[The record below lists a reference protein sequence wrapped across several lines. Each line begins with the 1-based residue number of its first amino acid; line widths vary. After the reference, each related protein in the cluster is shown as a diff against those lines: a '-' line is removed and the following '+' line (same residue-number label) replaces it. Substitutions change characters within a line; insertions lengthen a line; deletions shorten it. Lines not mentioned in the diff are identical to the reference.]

1 MRVTRPVQNR
11 GIAEPEQVAEE
22 HVEAGRAAA
31 GRHAWREAFEL
42 LSAADSQDGGL
53 SSEDLESLAA
63 AAWWTGRLDDCISAR
78 ERAFASYTAAHD
90 RRRAALVA
98 MALAKDYYAKGA
110 SAVGSGWVQ
119 RAESLLAE
127 EPECVE
133 HGHLARLRGVIAYE
147 GLGDFDAALAH
158 AERAYELAKRFGDGD
173 LLAIAL
179 HDRGRALVA
188 KGDVTGG
195 MALIDEA
202 TFAAVSGELTP
213 YTTGIVYCNTITA
226 CKDLEDYGRAGE
238 WSDAAKRWCERQ
250 AIAGFP
256 GMCRVYRASIMRFR
270 GAWPEAEQEA
280 RRACDE
286 LRTFNMSYTAE
297 AFYELGEVRL
307 RLGDLSA
314 AEEAFKEAHE
324 LGREPQPGLALL
336 RLAQGK
342 TSGACSCIAQ
352 ALEDEARPLHRARLL
367 PAQVEIAI
375 AADDLENAR
384 AATDELGE
392 IGQAYGTDALA
403 GAAASARSAL
413 ALTEQDS
420 REAIKS
426 ARTALRLWQR
436 IDAPYEAARARML
449 LAAAYRDDGNE
460 DDAILELQAAV
471 AAFDRLGAVLDA
483 RRARERLE
491 ALGVESDGRRADIR
505 ATRTFMFTDI
515 VGSTNLV
522 EAIGDEAWA
531 DLVRWHDQ
539 TLRSLF
545 AAHEGE
551 EIDHAGDGFFVAF
564 PDPASAVECAVA
576 IQRTLGEH
584 RRAHGFS
591 PQVRI
596 GLHAT
601 EASRRGLGYKGKG
614 VHEAARIAALAQG
627 GEIVA
632 SRKTVDSGQARFALS
647 DARSVALKGIEA
659 PVEVVSIDW
668 R

>member
-1 MRVTRPVQNR
+1 MAQAVDDTLR
-11 GIAEPEQVAEE
+11 
-22 HVEAGRAAA
+22 AGREAAS
-31 GRHAWREAFEL
+31 RYAWREAFDL
-42 LSAADSQDGGL
+42 LRTADAQHGALGPD
-53 SSEDLESLAA
+53 DLETLAA
-63 AAWWTGRLDDCISAR
+63 SAWWTGRLDECIAAR
-78 ERAFASYTAAHD
+78 ERAFASYAAGND
-90 RRRAALVA
+90 RRRASTVA

-110 SAVGSGWVQ
+110 SSVGSAWMS
-119 RAESLLAE
+119 RADRLLAE

-133 HGHLARLRGVIAYE
+133 HGWLARLHGVIAHE
-147 GLGDFDAALAH
+147 GLGDFDAALVH
-158 AERAYELAKRFGDGD
+158 AERAFELAKRFGDRD
-173 LLAIAL
+173 LLAVSL
-179 HDRGRALVA
+179 HDQGRALVA
-188 KGDVTGG
+188 KGDVARG

-202 TFAAVSGELTP
+202 TVGAVSGELTP
-213 YTTGIVYCNTITA
+213 YNTGVVYCNTITA
-226 CKDLEDYGRAGE
+226 CKDLEDYRRAGE

-286 LRTFNMSYTAE
+286 LRTFNVSYTAE
-297 AFYELGEVRL
+297 ALYELGELRL

-314 AEEAFKEAHE
+314 AEEAYKEAHE

-342 TSGACSCIAQ
+342 TSGACSCIEQ

-375 AADDLENAR
+375 AAGNLDRAR
-384 AATDELGE
+384 TATVELSE
-392 IGQAYGTDALA
+392 IAQAYGTDALA
-403 GAAASARSAL
+403 AAAASARSAL
-413 ALTEQDS
+413 ALAEENA

-426 ARTALRLWQR
+426 ARAALRLWQR
-436 IDAPYEAARARML
+436 IDAPYDAARARML
-449 LAAAYRDDGNE
+449 LAAAYGDEGHK
-460 DDAILELQAAV
+460 DDAVLELQAAA
-471 AAFDRLGAVLDA
+471 AAFDRLGAALDA
-483 RRARERLE
+483 RRARERLQ
-491 ALGVESDGRRADIR
+491 ALGIESDGWRADIR

-522 EAIGDEAWA
+522 QAIGDDAWT

-564 PDPASAVECAVA
+564 PDAARAVESAVA
-576 IQRTLGEH
+576 IQRTLAEH

-601 EASRRGLGYKGKG
+601 EASQRGSAYKGKG
-614 VHEAARIAALAQG
+614 VHEAARIAALAEG
-627 GEIVA
+627 GEILA
-632 SRKTVDSGQARFALS
+632 SRKTLGGGNARFPVS
-647 DARSVALKGIEA
+647 EARSVALRGIEA